1 MEPLELALVRSHI
14 ADLHRD
20 ADLNR
25 DAALNRT
32 LAAAAPR
39 STPAPFLMTLD
50 ALAARV
56 STTARAVFRPRTA
69 AGPEVCCA

>member
-1 MEPLELALVRSHI
+1 MDPLELSLVRSHI
-14 ADLHRD
+14 ADLQ
-20 ADLNR
+20 R
-25 DAALNRT
+25 DAALHRT

-39 STPAPFLMTLD
+39 PTPAPFLMTLD

-56 STTARAVFRPRTA
+56 ATTARALLRPRTA

>member
-1 MEPLELALVRSHI
+1 MEPLELSLVRSHI
-14 ADLHRD
+14 ADLQ
-20 ADLNR
+20 R
-25 DAALNRT
+25 DAALHRT

-50 ALAARV
+50 ALVARV
-56 STTARAVFRPRTA
+56 SMTARGLVRPRTA